1 MLDDIDVIINVGDGD
16 TAHTGGYEW
25 EDPVI
30 AEAVKG
36 FVYRGGGLIGVGEP
50 AGTSVPGQ
58 VYPAGQCAGRGEGD
72 RVHPEL

>member
-1 MLDDIDVIINVGDGD
+1 MWGTAIP
-16 TAHTGGYEW
+16 AHTGGYEW

-50 AGTSVPGQ
+50 AGHQ
-58 VYPAGQCAGRGEGD
+58 YQGRYIQLGNVLGVEKED